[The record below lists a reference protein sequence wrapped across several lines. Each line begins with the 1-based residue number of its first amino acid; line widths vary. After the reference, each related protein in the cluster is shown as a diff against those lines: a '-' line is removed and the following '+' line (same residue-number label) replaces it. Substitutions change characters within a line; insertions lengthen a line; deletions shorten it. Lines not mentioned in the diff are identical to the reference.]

1 MYENVSRHSIRE
13 QFHFVWLRCRLLE
26 CCGQKI
32 GCCWFEC
39 EAHASFKHIA
49 GHRLA
54 DGGRV
59 PSSPTPN
66 YSILCSETNLC
77 KSANTIITNNMHIGP
92 EFPPRHHQNFAKPV
106 AVSSKHPG
114 NMPLFVKVL
123 WIQIL
128 GIYWHILE
136 PDPKH
141 SYSNPSLLS
150 SP

>member
-1 MYENVSRHSIRE
+1 MLLLKTLPAI
-13 QFHFVWLRCRLLE
+13 VWRMVAE
-26 CCGQKI
+26 CL
-32 GCCWFEC
+32 
-39 EAHASFKHIA
+39 
-49 GHRLA
+49 HRQLQ
-54 DGGRV
+54 
-59 PSSPTPN
+59 T